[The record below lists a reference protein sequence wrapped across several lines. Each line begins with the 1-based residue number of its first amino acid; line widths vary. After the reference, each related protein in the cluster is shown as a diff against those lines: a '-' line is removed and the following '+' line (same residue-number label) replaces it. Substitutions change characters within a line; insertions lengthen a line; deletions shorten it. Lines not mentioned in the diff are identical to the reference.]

1 MRSTRMTTALISET
15 EGSAFL
21 RTHLVAPEIEA
32 GKGTSEIAN
41 FMRHWADQ
49 SIPVEVQHSQAPQ

>member
-1 MRSTRMTTALISET
+1 MTTALISET
-15 EGSAFL
+15 EGSAIL
-21 RTHLVAPEIEA
+21 RTHLIAPEIEA

-49 SIPVEVQHSQAPQ
+49 SIPVEVEHSQAPQ